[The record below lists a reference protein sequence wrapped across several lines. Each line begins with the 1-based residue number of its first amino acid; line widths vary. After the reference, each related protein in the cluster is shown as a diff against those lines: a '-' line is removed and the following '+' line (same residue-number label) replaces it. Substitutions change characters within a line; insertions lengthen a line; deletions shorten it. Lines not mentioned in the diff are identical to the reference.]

1 MSKTWVML
9 IEHEQSKATIP
20 LYARC
25 PQSAVACMAKEISTR
40 YVGDVRIQK
49 GKITVQDPEGK
60 SVYVIGTDGKAGF
73 IQAKEKKKKD

>member
-9 IEHEQSKATIP
+9 VEHEQNKVTIP

-25 PQSAVACMAKEISTR
+25 PMSAVACMSKEISTR
-40 YVGDVRIQK
+40 YVSDVRIQK

-60 SVYVIGTDGKAGF
+60 SVYTIGVDGKAGF
-73 IQAKEKKKKD
+73 VQAKEKKKKD